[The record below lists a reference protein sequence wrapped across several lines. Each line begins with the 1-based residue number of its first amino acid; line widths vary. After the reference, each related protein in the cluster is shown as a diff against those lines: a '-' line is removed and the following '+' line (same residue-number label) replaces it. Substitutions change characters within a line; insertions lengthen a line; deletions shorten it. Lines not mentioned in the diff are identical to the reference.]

1 MKNALK
7 WNAPQKANAAALGL
21 ALGVACLLMSAGAL
35 NGGTAL
41 TSGVWDSLSTWM
53 HGLLTSTW
61 VLVLALA
68 ALVGAVWQLASGKGF
83 ASLGL
88 VLGVLAVALI
98 GPGVI
103 TTLSTATADPA
114 SISAPQ
120 FALQVGPQ

>member
-1 MKNALK
+1 MQNSLK
-7 WNAPQKANAAALGL
+7 LSVPKINNVAVIGL
-21 ALGVACLLMSAGAL
+21 AVGVACVLMSAGAL

-41 TSGVWDSLSTWM
+41 TTGVWDSLSTWM
-53 HGLLTSTW
+53 QGLLSSTW

-68 ALVGAVWQLASGKGF
+68 SLVGAVWQLASGKGF

-103 TTLSTATADPA
+103 TTLSTSTLQPA
-114 SISAPQ
+114 SISAP
-120 FALQVGPQ
+120 ANYLR

>member
-1 MKNALK
+1 MKIHHTKGHSLTLLATV
-7 WNAPQKANAAALGL
+7 GL
-21 ALGVACLLMSAGAL
+21 AAGVSSVLLSAGAL

-41 TSGVWDSLSTWM
+41 QTGVWDSLSTWM
-53 HGLLTSTW
+53 QGLLSSTW

-98 GPGVI
+98 GPGVV
-103 TTLSTATADPA
+103 TALSTATANPL
-114 SISAPQ
+114 SIVQPS
-120 FALQVGPQ
+120 FSSESR

>member
-1 MKNALK
+1 MQTIWKFHASQSKNA
-7 WNAPQKANAAALGL
+7 AVFGL
-21 ALGVACLLMSAGAL
+21 AVGVACVLMSAGAL

-41 TSGVWDSLSTWM
+41 TAGVWDSLSTWM
-53 HGLLTSTW
+53 QGLLSSTW
-61 VLVLALA
+61 VLVLALS

-103 TTLSTATADPA
+103 TTLSTSTMQPA
-114 SISAPQ
+114 SITAPAD
-120 FALQVGPQ
+120 FLR

>member
-1 MKNALK
+1 MNIFKSQGSNFAVI
-7 WNAPQKANAAALGL
+7 GL
-21 ALGVACLLMSAGAL
+21 ALGVTGVLMSAGAL

-41 TSGVWDSLSTWM
+41 QTGVWDSLSTWM
-53 HGLLTSTW
+53 QGLLSSTW
-61 VLVLALA
+61 VLVLALS

-103 TTLSTATADPA
+103 TTLSTSTMQPA
-114 SISAPQ
+114 SITAPAD
-120 FALQVGPQ
+120 FLR

>member
-1 MKNALK
+1 MQTNLK
-7 WNAPQKANAAALGL
+7 FNAPQSKNAAVFGL
-21 ALGVACLLMSAGAL
+21 AVGVGCVLMSAGAL

-41 TSGVWDSLSTWM
+41 TTGVWDSLSTWM

-61 VLVLALA
+61 VLVLALS

-103 TTLSTATADPA
+103 TTLSTSTLQPA
-114 SISAPQ
+114 SISAPAD
-120 FALQVGPQ
+120 FLR

>member
-1 MKNALK
+1 MNYFKSQSNNVAVIGI
-7 WNAPQKANAAALGL
+7 AV
-21 ALGVACLLMSAGAL
+21 GVACVLMSAGAL

-41 TSGVWDSLSTWM
+41 TTGVWDSLSTWLQ
-53 HGLLTSTW
+53 GLLSSTW

-103 TTLSTATADPA
+103 TTLSTSTLQPA
-114 SISAPQ
+114 SISAPADY
-120 FALQVGPQ
+120 FR

>member
-1 MKNALK
+1 MQYFLK
-7 WNAPQKANAAALGL
+7 FTSTKSANTAVIGL
-21 ALGVACLLMSAGAL
+21 AVGVVCVLMSAGAL

-53 HGLLTSTW
+53 DGLLSSTW

-68 ALVGAVWQLASGKGF
+68 ALIGAVWQLATGKGF

-103 TTLSTATADPA
+103 TTLSTSIAQPA
-114 SISAPQ
+114 SISAPVN
-120 FALQVGPQ
+120 FSR

>member
-1 MKNALK
+1 MQYFLK
-7 WNAPQKANAAALGL
+7 FTSTKSDNTAVIGL
-21 ALGVACLLMSAGAL
+21 AVGVVCVLMSAGAL

-53 HGLLTSTW
+53 DGLLSSTW

-68 ALVGAVWQLASGKGF
+68 ALIGAVWQLATGKGF

-103 TTLSTATADPA
+103 TTLSTSIAQPA
-114 SISAPQ
+114 SISAPVN
-120 FALQVGPQ
+120 FSR